1 MGGAPFGHVQ
11 HARGI
16 RPRGDV
22 QREPGPPAV
31 RGVENGHVAGVA
43 PSVHVA
49 GVAPSVHVAM
59 HADGDSGGVEP
70 RADGDADGVPHNGD
84 ARGDDAGGAVS
95 TDVGG
100 GVGAGATRRLVIA
113 AIVLKLIA
121 MPALCMPLTTLAV
134 RHGVLADDP
143 VCAQSDI
150 ILILL

>member
-49 GVAPSVHVAM
+49 M

-70 RADGDADGVPHNGD
+70 RADGDAGGVPHNGD
-84 ARGDDAGGAVS
+84 ARGDDAGGAIS
-95 TDVGG
+95 TDVAG

-121 MPALCMPLTTLAV
+121 MPALCMTLTTLAV

-150 ILILL
+150 ILIIL